1 LTTPAIKTDTVPPWK
16 QELNQRLAAHKNR
29 KGEAP
34 PATAP
39 RPEARQAS
47 TRAAQA
53 AARVA
58 ARYAQAPS
66 YSQMLAEEARAAVRA
81 AEAASMA
88 ALEAQAA
95 AESVLAGIEAASGEG
110 PAWQPEFSRVPE
122 PPQPPAPVFFDPFF
136 TQDRIQDRIQARTQD
151 RIQERQTPT
160 ASRPSPEDRPETRPA
175 SAPADEWDHPLP
187 IDRSPEPVETARP
200 IHANLIQ
207 FPRELIATRRAR
219 PRIAEGGVDT
229 GRAGQLSIF
238 EVDPGAISTQPEAA
252 QPTEPA
258 VADWARIRLDAEP
271 DFGAERQPNHAVALS
286 IEHLPVAPVGLRL
299 MAALV
304 DGALIGAAFL
314 AAALMTAL
322 GIHHF
327 TAGKPIELAAVA
339 ALLVIGVLYQAL
351 FFTWS
356 DATPGMR
363 YAGISLCTLD
373 DQKPT
378 REQLRRRVGALTLS
392 VLPVGLGVLW
402 ALFDDDHLSW
412 HDRLS
417 STYQRKG

>member
-1 LTTPAIKTDTVPPWK
+1 MPQWK
-16 QELNQRLAAHKNR
+16 QELNRRLAAHKNR
-29 KGEAP
+29 KGEV
-34 PATAP
+34 PAAAEP

-47 TRAAQA
+47 SRAAQA

-95 AESVLAGIEAASGEG
+95 AESVLAGLEAAAGQG
-110 PAWQPEFSRVPE
+110 PAWQPEFSRVPD
-122 PPQPPAPVFFDPFF
+122 PPPPVFFDPFF
-136 TQDRIQDRIQARTQD
+136 TQDRTLVGTQERAQDRVA
-151 RIQERQTPT
+151 PPVP
-160 ASRPSPEDRPETRPA
+160 RPSLLDKPGTLPVAVPA
-175 SAPADEWDHPLP
+175 VEWEHPVP
-187 IDRSPEPVETARP
+187 IDRSPETVETTRP
-200 IHANLIQ
+200 IHANLIE
-207 FPRELIATRRAR
+207 FPRELVATRRAR

-229 GRAGQLSIF
+229 GRVGQLSIF
-238 EVDPGAISTQPEAA
+238 EVDPGAISIEPEAA
-252 QPTEPA
+252 ESAAEPA

-271 DFGAERQPNHAVALS
+271 EFGADRHADPAPALS
-286 IEHLPVAPVGLRL
+286 AAHLPVAPVGLRL

-314 AAALMTAL
+314 AAAMMTAL

-327 TAGKPIELAAVA
+327 TAGKPIELAALA

-373 DQKPT
+373 GQKPT
-378 REQLRRRVGALTLS
+378 REQLRRRVGALALS
-392 VLPVGLGVLW
+392 VLPVGLGLLW
-402 ALFDDDHLSW
+402 AIFDDDHLSW

-417 STYQRKG
+417 FTYQRKG